1 MNTAKHVLVVMG
13 GDGSEREVSLR
24 TGDAMAAAL
33 ERSGARVTRFS
44 FRRARLAEL
53 AAAECDVALIAVH
66 GQDGEDGH
74 LQAMFEMR
82 QIPYSGS
89 GVAASAL
96 AIDKVRSKQLFR
108 LHGVPTPASVVVP
121 RSADAP
127 ALPMDTPCVVKASR
141 EGSSVGVGIC
151 QTESAWADAWATAMA
166 GEGEMLV
173 EAFIRGREL
182 SVGIRDGKS
191 FGVVEIA
198 PADGVYDYT
207 AKYERADTTYLLPAP
222 LSEAVD
228 AAVRTAA
235 ERAYCALG
243 CRGVARVDVMLDADE
258 QPWVLEVNT
267 VPGMT
272 ATSLVPKMAEAE
284 GISFDAFV
292 HGLVAAA
299 TTDRASVGGGAQ

>member
-24 TGDAMAAAL
+24 TGEAMAAAL

-44 FRRARLAEL
+44 FRRERLAEL

-151 QTESAWADAWATAMA
+151 QTESAWEDAWAAAMA
-166 GEGEMLV
+166 SCQAGQFFCSASGMS
-173 EAFIRGREL
+173 IHSPRIG
-182 SVGIRDGKS
+182 
-191 FGVVEIA
+191 
-198 PADGVYDYT
+198 
-207 AKYERADTTYLLPAP
+207 
-222 LSEAVD
+222 
-228 AAVRTAA
+228 
-235 ERAYCALG
+235 
-243 CRGVARVDVMLDADE
+243 AR
-258 QPWVLEVNT
+258 
-267 VPGMT
+267 
-272 ATSLVPKMAEAE
+272 SSAEATARRIPFCVTPAVS
-284 GISFDAFV
+284 G
-292 HGLVAAA
+292 
-299 TTDRASVGGGAQ
+299 